1 MKINYCKKNKTDSN
15 NGLLVLFA
23 VSFIFLGI
31 IYVCAC
37 QTSDINKKYT
47 KYRLPKCSFSNNQ
60 SSTHDI
66 SPSLEFYKNT
76 INNYSTVTLLAKF
89 RGQSTL
95 QPRSTAMWKLS
106 NCIGITVKIP

>member
-47 KYRLPKCSFSNNQ
+47 KYIELPAAIEYMDRKWDDGNTGWYHLQDCP
-60 SSTHDI
+60 I
-66 SPSLEFYKNT
+66 SVKKSLINYIEAIKNREDK
-76 INNYSTVTLLAKF
+76 V
-89 RGQSTL
+89 R
-95 QPRSTAMWKLS
+95 RD
-106 NCIGITVKIP
+106 